1 MSGGHAGTTRN
12 HLQQSSVSAPVVQA
26 GEIGAVHLHAL
37 APVVPPPPR
46 QLLPVPATWT
56 DRKSALR
63 ELSDAAKACPD
74 YASALVVISGPGG
87 VGKTGLATKWL
98 TDRCGDC
105 PDGQVYAELSSP
117 PGEPAA
123 AVVRRVLR
131 HFLRALGHRPDADDV
146 HELAAWWRSA
156 SYGRRLGVLLDNAR
170 ADQVLALLPGGPGH
184 LVVVTSREPL
194 DALNAHGAFP
204 YDLEPLD
211 PAAAE
216 RLMAR
221 IAGRDRARGQR
232 AALGAIAARCAYLPL
247 PLVVAA
253 TSASACSAGG
263 LSTLAHALS
272 HTSASP
278 LRSEGPRT
286 VTSVL
291 DQACDGL
298 PDSTA
303 RRVYRLLS
311 MVPLTEFDID
321 TAARACDLTPDQAAA
336 ALHHLFGARLLEPL
350 GHRPGRDGTSY
361 RFHDEVRP
369 HAQQQATQVDG
380 NKAVQDAVRGT
391 GEWLLATFTRAERI
405 LTPHHRTLDRTLT
418 RPVPPVDFSQG
429 DGDEERGARA
439 WVEAHMDDLAQ
450 MVREAARRQWHPMVW
465 QLVHAAWP
473 GVHILRLHDLSCELH
488 RLGVTAAEAC
498 GDRMAQR
505 EMLTTGVIALRGLRR
520 FGDGF
525 TWATRAYALAR
536 EDGDR
541 RSEGQATHEMAL
553 CAKGQGDQVTAVA
566 LLREALEICQ
576 EIGDRRA
583 AALTRIVLGQI
594 ELENGRVT
602 EASDHTGPAH
612 VDLRAEGDLI
622 NAGRAALLLAE
633 TYAPPYGPS
642 SARVR
647 DLLDLAEAD
656 FHTTGTLSGQARLLR
671 VRGNFAARE
680 DDLEAARDYYTA
692 ALALYQT
699 FSAHDADEL
708 ADLLKSLPDERASPA
723 L

>member
-1 MSGGHAGTTRN
+1 
-12 HLQQSSVSAPVVQA
+12 
-26 GEIGAVHLHAL
+26 GEIRSVHLHAPVPA
-37 APVVPPPPR
+37 APPTPW

-56 DRKSALR
+56 DRKAALC
-63 ELSDAAKACPD
+63 EFNEAARACPD

-98 TDRCGDC
+98 TDHRGDC
-105 PDGQVYAELSSP
+105 PDGQVYAELTGP

-131 HFLRALGHRPDADDV
+131 YFLRALGHHPDADDV

-194 DALNAHGAFP
+194 DALHAHGAFS
-204 YDLEPLD
+204 YDLEPLE

-221 IAGRDRARGQR
+221 IAGRDRSRGQR
-232 AALGAIAARCAYLPL
+232 AVLGTIAARCAYLPL
-247 PLVVAA
+247 ALVVAA
-253 TSASACSAGG
+253 TSASARSAGG
-263 LSTLAHALS
+263 LSSLAHTLS
-272 HTSASP
+272 HTSTSR
-278 LRSEGPRT
+278 LEGTRT

-298 PDSTA
+298 PDNTA
-303 RRVYRLLS
+303 RRAYRLLS
-311 MVPLTEFDID
+311 MVPLTEFDTD
-321 TAARACDLTPDQAAA
+321 VVANACDLTPDQAAA
-336 ALHHLFGARLLEPL
+336 ALHRLADARLLEPL
-350 GHRPGRDGTSY
+350 GSRPGRNGPSY

-369 HAQQQATQVDG
+369 HAQQRATQADSTNAIQG
-380 NKAVQDAVRGT
+380 AVRGT

-418 RPVPPVDFSQG
+418 RLIPPVNFDQG
-429 DGDEERGARA
+429 DGDEQRGARV

-473 GVHILRLHDLSCELH
+473 GFHILRLHELSYELH
-488 RLGVTAAEAC
+488 RLGVAAAEAC
-498 GDRMAQR
+498 GNRMAQR

-520 FGDGF
+520 FADGL
-525 TWATRAYALAR
+525 TWAARAFALAR
-536 EDGDR
+536 EDGER

-566 LLREALEICQ
+566 LLREALEIRQ
-576 EIGDRRA
+576 EIRDRRA
-583 AALTRIVLGQI
+583 TALTRIILGQI

-602 EASDHTGPAH
+602 QASDHAGPAH
-612 VDLRAEGDLI
+612 VDLRAAGDRI

-633 TYAPPYGPS
+633 AYAPPYGPS

-656 FHTTGTLSGQARLLR
+656 FRHMGTLSGQARLLR

-680 DDLEAARDYYTA
+680 DDLEGARGYYTK

-708 ADLLKSLPDERASPA
+708 ADLLKTLPDQRASPA